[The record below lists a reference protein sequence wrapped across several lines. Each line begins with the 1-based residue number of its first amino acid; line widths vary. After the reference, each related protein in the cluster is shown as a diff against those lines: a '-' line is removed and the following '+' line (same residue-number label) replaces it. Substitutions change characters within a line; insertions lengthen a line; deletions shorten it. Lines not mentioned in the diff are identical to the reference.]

1 MVENIYLFLIDYVNT
16 ILFHP
21 ILKGIELS
29 ILILLWQLIGGI
41 VLFGLTYLLKPIDK
55 MFNVNTRYLVLSFG
69 LLVGLLVGLF
79 LPIFIATNDWNDDKS
94 VITVFQ
100 RVFRSVAKLEMA
112 FVTLTLVTLILGVGI
127 IVPIYSITMAIFNF
141 VIGIIPVLAGFAVL
155 IPILFVGG
163 ILSLVGAVANRF

>member
-55 MFNVNTRYLVLSFG
+55 MFNVNTRYLVLSF
-69 LLVGLLVGLF
+69 GLLVGLF